1 MDKIFPWTVWKW
13 TVSGSSD
20 SNLIDIGIAM
30 KLFESVQKYF
40 RTLGIRPPE
49 SSEKSS
55 YNFLNSMVLLV
66 LVTGSIFTMAFCL
79 FKAITVREYGDSF
92 YASVT
97 EMANTVY
104 LLSNIWKM
112 RTIFNVITRLEE
124 FIQKRKWFFF
134 LSVQW
139 ISNVFT
145 SFPTIELWHQHFS
158 CMKYNW
164 TTKT

>member
-1 MDKIFPWTVWKW
+1 
-13 TVSGSSD
+13 
-20 SNLIDIGIAM
+20 M

-40 RTLGIRPPE
+40 RTLGIHPPE
-49 SSEKSS
+49 SSEKST
-55 YNFLNSMVLLV
+55 YNLLNLIVLLV

-112 RTIFNVITRLEE
+112 RTIFNVITRLED
-124 FIQKRKWFFF
+124 FIQKRKSGLF
-134 LSVQW
+134 QN
-139 ISNVFT
+139 IS
-145 SFPTIELWHQHFS
+145 SL
-158 CMKYNW
+158 
-164 TTKT
+164 